1 MAFRRFHK
9 ISYILDAYKSQDVHC
24 CYNAREAILLR
35 RAATTAGKVVPH
47 APKETSLGLLVVQTL
62 ATGHVDGV
70 AAALLGHQALK
81 GRTGAATTA

>member
-35 RAATTAGKVVPH
+35 RAATTAGKAVERHMLAYACVLQRIC
-47 APKETSLGLLVVQTL
+47 SLGELLTC
-62 ATGHVDGV
+62 ATCSQRNQPGAFGRADSGDGPC
-70 AAALLGHQALK
+70 
-81 GRTGAATTA
+81 